1 MIKIPLRTRLT
12 IYFFLFE
19 LVTLFIIVTVYYF
32 SQKIRLES
40 MAFDFPFSGVF
51 IVMIKKFI
59 MYNLLEII
67 IIGCIASLLVLVPVY
82 FIIRKLTYPLIELKE
97 AIGNFSKGDFDF
109 SMKNYSGDE
118 IGQLSEAFGDMSCKI
133 KQQNEELAGDRKAQ
147 MISFIDGQEA
157 ERQRLSRELH
167 DGLGQSLVAIKM
179 RLETITHVDMSK
191 IRYVLSLVK
200 DMFDRAIDDIRRMSN
215 DLMPV
220 VLNDFGLETALR
232 TLCKNV
238 EISYHITVAFTSDKL
253 PPDMEKKSMT
263 YIYRIVQESLTN
275 IVKHSGAEKA
285 EVSIICNENVLVLNI
300 ADNGKGFELRRAHTG
315 NGNGLYNIHERV
327 NILHGRI
334 NIETDP
340 GKGTRMMISIP
351 FQGNEILK

>member
-1 MIKIPLRTRLT
+1 MKIPLRTRLT

-19 LVTLFIIVTVYYF
+19 LVTLFIILAVYYF
-32 SQKIRLES
+32 SQKVRLES
-40 MAFDFPFSGVF
+40 MTFDFPFSGVF

-67 IIGCIASLLVLVPVY
+67 IIGCIASLVVLVPVY
-82 FIIRKLTYPLIELKE
+82 FIIRKLTYPLIEMKE
-97 AIGNFSKGDFDF
+97 AIENFSKGDFNLR
-109 SMKNYSGDE
+109 MKKYSGDE
-118 IGQLSEAFGDMSCKI
+118 IGQLSDAIGEMSRKM
-133 KQQNEELAGDRKAQ
+133 KQQNEEFAGDRKAQ

-200 DMFDRAIDDIRRMSN
+200 DMFDRTLDDIRRMSN

-232 TLCKNV
+232 TLCHNV
-238 EISYHITVAFTSDKL
+238 EISSHIPVAFTAEKFPL
-253 PPDMEKKSMT
+253 NLEKKSMT

-275 IVKHSGAEKA
+275 IVKHSGAGKA
-285 EVSIICNENVLVLNI
+285 EVSIICNENTLVLNI
-300 ADNGKGFELRRAHTG
+300 ADNGKGFELSRAHSG

-334 NIETDP
+334 SIVTSP
-340 GKGTRMMISIP
+340 GEGTRMIINIPINSNVIS
-351 FQGNEILK
+351 K